1 MKKLLGRIK
10 QWINLNAGLTR
21 VEIIVT
27 MLILVVI
34 ALPILGGFIV
44 SARANAMAKDL
55 AYARD
60 AAENVVEVANSAG
73 VSAEIFNSIKDW
85 SCTPTSAPSI
95 TLAPGVTVTPVPV
108 EEYVVTGIRSG
119 TGTYTA
125 KVICNRTTY
134 QDANT
139 YDLPDMAALD
149 SEKTVVIFPES
160 NFYKFDDEGNL
171 DASVPLHQFDTTA
184 INDFYNDYYY
194 GVIDIYQNTIY
205 SAYLEE
211 VKRIEEINEE
221 NPLASPTPTPEPPIY
236 VHVFRDK
243 EKYET
248 KVDQLTPI
256 EDFIKRTMNVKIE
269 YAKNTEFADNIGAM
283 VSTEYVYEMTNELGG
298 ISLELMVRKSFE
310 EYDSVI
316 STYEDAA
323 NIASR
328 LSSAIGDLANKLKEP
343 KAYKVAADTTVD
355 TLGNIYL
362 VTYPF
367 HAVGGSVKEYN
378 TLSLSLVLGADVP
391 NNHLAGKNINVF
403 MAVQQDDEY
412 NPSENSDRFD
422 LKIDAVGNESVLC
435 LYSQMPLDLVSGTLA
450 QSASEKLFNSKENT
464 DGNVLLDVT
473 VKLYDPD
480 NVVDGKELT
489 EVKTTISSKK

>member
-1 MKKLLGRIK
+1 MKKLLARIK
-10 QWINLNAGLTR
+10 QWNNLNAGLTL

-44 SARANAMAKDL
+44 AARANAMAKDL

-73 VSAEIFNSIKDW
+73 VSAEVFNAAKW
-85 SCTPTSAPSI
+85 NCTPSPAPNI

-125 KVICNRTTY
+125 KIICNRTTY
-134 QDANT
+134 QDASDYT
-139 YDLPDMAALD
+139 LPDMSTLD
-149 SEKTVVIFPES
+149 SDKTVVIFPES

-171 DASVPLHQFDTTA
+171 DESVPLHQFDSTA

-211 VKRIEEINEE
+211 VKRIEKINEE
-221 NPLASPTPTPEPPIY
+221 NPLASPTPTPEPPVY
-236 VHVFRDK
+236 VHIFRDK
-243 EKYET
+243 EKDEDI
-248 KVDQLTPI
+248 VDQLTPI

-269 YAKNTEFADNIGAM
+269 YNKNTEFADNIGAT

-298 ISLELMVRKSFE
+298 ISLELMVGKSFE

-316 STYEDAA
+316 ATYADGA
-323 NIASR
+323 NVANR
-328 LSSAIGDLANKLKEP
+328 LSAAIGELASKLKEP
-343 KAYKVAADTTVD
+343 KEYKVAADTTVD
-355 TLGNIYL
+355 TLENIYL

-367 HAVGGSVKEYN
+367 HAVEGQVKKYN
-378 TLSLSLVLGADVP
+378 TLSLSLVLGSDVP
-391 NNHLAGKNINVF
+391 NNHLADKNINVF
-403 MAVQQDDEY
+403 MAVQLDDEY
-412 NPSENSDRFD
+412 NPPENADRFD
-422 LKIDAVGNESVLC
+422 LKVDAEGNESVLC
-435 LYSQMPLDLVSGTLA
+435 LYSQMPLDLVSGTLSHA
-450 QSASEKLFNSKENT
+450 ASETLFNKRENT

-473 VKLYDPD
+473 VKIYNPAD
-480 NVVDGKELT
+480 VADGKELA